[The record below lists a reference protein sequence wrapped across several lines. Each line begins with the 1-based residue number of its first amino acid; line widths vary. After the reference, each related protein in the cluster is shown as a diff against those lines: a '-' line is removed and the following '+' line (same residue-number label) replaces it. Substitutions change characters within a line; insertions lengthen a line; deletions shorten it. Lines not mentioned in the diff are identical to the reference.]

1 MSITLATRAKVK
13 TSTCQPTSLTI
24 KGLAILVPGSRAG
37 TLDLNTEHFDARGNR
52 YNIQFYSSSA
62 LCSTQLV
69 YTDNIVILQVL
80 NKVQVYDHKWPLY
93 SYPGQSK
100 SAQVNDRTSEGI
112 VTIIPSNSK
121 PIE

>member
-24 KGLAILVPGSRAG
+24 KGLAILEPGSRAG
-37 TLDLNTEHFDARGNR
+37 TLDLNTENFDARGNR

-80 NKVQVYDHKWPLY
+80 NKEQVCDHKVAFILL
-93 SYPGQSK
+93 SRQSK

-121 PIE
+121 PI

>member
-13 TSTCQPTSLTI
+13 ISTCRPKSLTI

-52 YNIQFYSSSA
+52 YNIQFYSSFA

-80 NKVQVYDHKWPLY
+80 NKVQVYDHKLPLY
-93 SYPGQSK
+93 SYPDSQS
-100 SAQVNDRTSEGI
+100 QLR
-112 VTIIPSNSK
+112 
-121 PIE
+121 